1 MFRWLSLAFLVAC
14 NATPSGAPAGPG
26 ATAPDARAPDS
37 HPSGMSNVIVSL
49 TFDDTLADQVQVGEM
64 LAARNMHATFFVNSS
79 RIGQSSY
86 MTLAQVDQLRAAG
99 NEIGG
104 HTLDHLYLT
113 QLDAENLHHQVC
125 DDRNALV
132 ALGLN
137 VTAFAY
143 PFGDENTIVEQ
154 TVHDCGYMVARSIGG
169 LYTSDSCGS
178 CPYANQMPP
187 ANLYDVRTMPS
198 VAGATTADS
207 LEAYVI
213 AAEQHG
219 GGWVPYVFHHVCD
232 ACSSAQVRPAVLEQF
247 LDRLQARGARV
258 VTVSNVVGG
267 GQ

>member
-1 MFRWLSLAFLVAC
+1 MLRSLSVALLVAC
-14 NATPSGAPAGPG
+14 NAAPGGGPTGPG
-26 ATAPDARAPDS
+26 GTAPDVRTPDS
-37 HPSGMSNVIVSL
+37 RPQGMSNVIVSL
-49 TFDDTLADQVQVGEM
+49 TFDDTLEDQFQVGAM
-64 LAARNMHATFFVNSS
+64 LAARNMHATFFINSS
-79 RIGQSSY
+79 RIGFSSY
-86 MTLAQVDQLRAAG
+86 MTLAQVEQLRDAG
-99 NEIGG
+99 NELGG
-104 HTLDHLYLT
+104 HTIDHLYLT
-113 QLDAENLHHQVC
+113 QLDAENLRHQVC
-125 DDRNALV
+125 DDRSALT

-143 PFGDENTIVEQ
+143 PFGDENTAVEQ
-154 TVHDCGYMVARSIGG
+154 VVHDCGYMVARSIGG
-169 LYTSDSCGS
+169 LYTTDSCAS
-178 CPYANQMPP
+178 CPYANTMPP

-232 ACSSAQVRPAVLEQF
+232 ACSAAQVRPTVLAEF

-267 GQ
+267 GM